1 MSFVK
6 LKILILTQI
15 FSEIHVSP
23 GDEMVEVDKGGT
35 DRKKKKGG
43 EVNEPAGKISWPH
56 ILGEVARLA
65 YLAAHEERTCVYV
78 RACAV
83 AKGSLLRPYR
93 NENRASRK
101 TARYA
106 CLKCSR
112 EAH

>member
-65 YLAAHEERTCVYV
+65 YLAAHEERV
-78 RACAV
+78 RACTCAH
-83 AKGSLLRPYR
+83 ARLQKGRCCARTGMKTERAGRLLVMP
-93 NENRASRK
+93 A
-101 TARYA
+101 
-106 CLKCSR
+106 
-112 EAH
+112 